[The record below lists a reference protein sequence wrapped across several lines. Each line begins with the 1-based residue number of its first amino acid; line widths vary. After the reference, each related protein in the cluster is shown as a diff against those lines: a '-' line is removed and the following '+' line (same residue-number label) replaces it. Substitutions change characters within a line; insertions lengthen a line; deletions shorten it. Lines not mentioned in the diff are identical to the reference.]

1 MIKKYLFL
9 STLLAANLAHASY
22 GPYPY
27 VGAGLGIT
35 ANTATSDIYGSY
47 RGVPLNVLL
56 GFGGLVY
63 QNFFLGGELTGTLY
77 TADISNQGAVKTNYG
92 IGFSLLP
99 GIELCD
105 HTLLF
110 ARLGAVR
117 THFSRVRVPTTSTT
131 ANLTGGQFGVGM
143 QTNITQNIDIR
154 GEYDF
159 VAYGNLN
166 AGGYSAKPRS
176 DVFITTL
183 IYKFA

>member
-1 MIKKYLFL
+1 MFKKCLFL
-9 STLLAANLAHASY
+9 TTLLASNIATASY

-27 VGAGLGIT
+27 VGAGIGIT
-35 ANTATSDIYGSY
+35 ANTSTSNTYGSY
-47 RGVPLNVLL
+47 RGVPIDLLL

-63 QNFFLGGELTGTLY
+63 QNFFLAGELTATLY
-77 TADISNQGAVKTNYG
+77 TADLSNQGAVRTNYG
-92 IGFSLLP
+92 AGISILP

-117 THFSRVRVPTTSTT
+117 THFSQVRVPTTSTT
-131 ANLTGGQFGVGM
+131 ANLTGAEFGVGM
-143 QTNITQNIDIR
+143 QANVTQNIDIR
-154 GEYDF
+154 GEYNF
-159 VAYGNLN
+159 ITYGNLN

-176 DVFITTL
+176 DVFMTSL